1 VKKVALRLFLWF
13 LFVAGLSRMSAT
25 VPVLNALK
33 IFTVIGQL
41 KTLKRTGWV
50 QNDVALPESVADHMY
65 RMSMLSFFITD
76 PTINRD
82 KLMKICLCHDLAE
95 AIVGDITPYDGVS
108 KEEKKKLEEDAL
120 RKIVSDIGHAEIA
133 DEILSLWL
141 EYENGTSKEAE
152 IAKNL
157 DKFEMIIQADE
168 YEKTQGKKLDRFFE
182 STKDS
187 FTHPEV
193 LAWNN
198 ALRDDRNARLSD
210 L

>member
-1 VKKVALRLFLWF
+1 MTFLLVAALFS
-13 LFVAGLSRMSAT
+13 VAVWSSMSAT
-25 VPVLNALK
+25 VPALNALK
-33 IFTVIGQL
+33 IFKVIGQL

-50 QNDVALPESVADHMY
+50 QNDISLPESVADHMY

-76 PTINRD
+76 PSINRD

-120 RKIVSDIGHAEIA
+120 RMIVGNIGHAEIA

-168 YEKTQGKKLDRFFE
+168 YEQTQGARLDRFFE

-193 LAWNN
+193 LEWNK
-198 ALRDDRNARLSD
+198 ALRNDRDTRLGN